1 MTLTQIT
8 LHTAVLAGAGLWLD
22 IQAQRTP
29 VGLYRVALPFY
40 LALAWQGWWSMSLVL
55 AVLGLFF
62 LPALRQER
70 RSALEGMLYM
80 ALGVAAVVAL
90 PNHWPVLALVAAL
103 GSLGSVAMLIRLPR
117 DLQGR
122 RLRRAL
128 LGFQGVWPWTLLLA
142 VDGPL
147 SALIAAALLWAL
159 SYGMVN
165 AIHRV
170 YAVQA
175 SEAISQRDQ
184 SLAAL
189 QQVREELTEQKITLA
204 VEARQRRMVERL
216 AEQLAEGPDFGQ
228 TQRAVLDTVS
238 RLLVARSVVLF
249 LWHPTGSR
257 LEPTCWNS
265 PETERLYQVSFT
277 GYVEPLVDLCW
288 SRGRLVQRQGDGQ
301 LLSDVF
307 LSEDQGMAVPMPE
320 LGVIYVGREK
330 HPWTQPDRQ
339 LLEWIA
345 EKAVLGLRAAWRHH
359 HQIEQQREAST
370 LNIQLREHVQLLE
383 RLVQGTGWLSSQLTL
398 EGVLFALERE
408 LPKLLDHDYAAV
420 FLGPPDN
427 LQVVH
432 SWVTSDQYGNIDPVP
447 YQRIATVALQRKT
460 SLLYA
465 NMEDQALRS
474 SLCVPFKDEP
484 AGVLLVAAAGSDAY
498 QREQL
503 HLLTLLALQ
512 FSVTLRNAGLYEE
525 VQQAK
530 MRLEQSQAQL
540 IQSSKLTA
548 IGQLAAGVAHEL
560 NTPLGAVSLSLD
572 LLQIQHPE
580 GNRHI
585 TNAQGAVE
593 RARGIV
599 DKLLV
604 YSRRTHLAEP
614 EPVFLAEVIEG
625 ASELVQPR
633 LRQQR
638 VSLQCDTQVNPVVQA
653 KLVELQQVV
662 VNLMLN
668 AADAYDESAQD
679 RRLLVS
685 CGRDGGGAWIKVK
698 DWAGGIPEDIHSQ
711 LFDPF
716 FTTKAIGKGT
726 GLGLSIS
733 KEICA
738 QYSCD
743 LSFETLA
750 GDGTTFTMRFPIER
764 PQ

>member
-1 MTLTQIT
+1 MTLAPWT
-8 LHTAVLAGAGLWLD
+8 LQAAVLATAGLGLD
-22 IQAQRTP
+22 VQTQRTP
-29 VGLYRVALPFY
+29 VGLYRMSIPFY
-40 LALAWQGWWSMSLVL
+40 LALAWLGWWPAALLMSL
-55 AVLGLFF
+55 LGLAL
-62 LPALRQER
+62 LPRLRSER
-70 RSALEGMLYM
+70 RSAIEGLVY
-80 ALGVAAVVAL
+80 LWVGVAACEVL
-90 PNHWPVLALVAAL
+90 PHQPLSLAIVAAL
-103 GSLGSVAMLIRLPR
+103 GSLLGLAALTRLPG

-122 RLRRAL
+122 RLKRVLGSFL
-128 LGFQGVWPWTLLLA
+128 LVWPWSVLLV
-142 VDGPL
+142 VDGPAQ
-147 SALIAAALLWAL
+147 ALIAAALLWTL
-159 SYGMVN
+159 SQGAMN

-175 SEAISQRDQ
+175 SEAIQQRDQ
-184 SLAAL
+184 SQAAL
-189 QQVREELTEQKITLA
+189 EQTRQELTEQKVTLA
-204 VEARQRRMVERL
+204 IEARQRRMVERL
-216 AEQLAEGPDFGQ
+216 AEQLAEGPDFGN

-265 PETERLYQVSFT
+265 PESEKLYQVSFT

-288 SRGRLVQRQGDGQ
+288 GRGRLVQRQGDGQ

-307 LSEDQGMAVPMPE
+307 RQEDQGMAVPMPE
-320 LGVIYVGREK
+320 LGVIYVGRET
-330 HPWTQPDRQ
+330 HPWSVSDCQ

-359 HQIEQQREAST
+359 HQIEQQREASS
-370 LNIQLREHVQLLE
+370 LNIQLREHVELLE
-383 RLVQGTGWLSSQLTL
+383 KLVKGTGWLSSQLTL
-398 EGVLFALERE
+398 EGVLLALERE

-420 FLGPPDN
+420 LLGPPDN
-427 LQVVH
+427 LEVVH
-432 SWVTSDQYGNIDPVP
+432 CWVTSDQYGDIDPAP
-447 YQRIATVALQRKT
+447 FQRIATVSLQRRT
-460 SLLYA
+460 TLLYS
-465 NMEDQALRS
+465 NMEDQALHS
-474 SLCVPFKDEP
+474 SLCVPFTEEP
-484 AGVLLVAAAGSDAY
+484 TGVLLIAAAEADAY

-525 VQQAK
+525 VQQSK
-530 MRLEQSQAQL
+530 LRLEQSQAQL

-572 LLQIQHPE
+572 LLQLQHPE

-585 TNAQGAVE
+585 GNAQGAVE

-614 EPVFLAEVIEG
+614 EPVFLADVIDG
-625 ASELVQPR
+625 ASELVQSR

-638 VSLQCDTQVNPVVQA
+638 VTLTIHTDVNPVVQA

-668 AADAYDESAQD
+668 AVDAYPDSASE
-679 RRLLVS
+679 RRLLVA
-685 CGRDGGGAWIKVK
+685 CGKDESGPWIKVQ
-698 DWAGGIPEDIHSQ
+698 DWAGGIPEEIHSQ

-738 QYSCD
+738 QYACD
-743 LSFETLA
+743 LSFSTVE
-750 GDGTTFTMRFPIER
+750 GEGTTFTMRFPER
-764 PQ
+764 SAS

>member
-1 MTLTQIT
+1 MTLTQMT
-8 LHTAVLAGAGLWLD
+8 LHIAVLGGVGLCLD
-22 IQAQRTP
+22 IQTQRTP
-29 VGLYRVALPFY
+29 VGLYRVGLSFY
-40 LALAWQGWWSMSLVL
+40 LALAALGWWPLSLLL
-55 AVLGLFF
+55 ALLGMVF

-70 RSALEGMLYM
+70 RSALEGMLYLAVGA
-80 ALGVAAVVAL
+80 ALCVLIPREPA
-90 PNHWPVLALVAAL
+90 LALVATL
-103 GSLGSVAMLIRLPR
+103 GSLAGLASLTRLSR

-122 RLRRAL
+122 RLRRVL
-128 LGFQGVWPWTLLLA
+128 LGFQLVWPWALLL
-142 VDGPL
+142 VIEGPVP
-147 SALIAAALLWAL
+147 ALVSGALLAML
-159 SYGMVN
+159 SQGMVN

-184 SLAAL
+184 SQVAL

-204 VEARQRRMVERL
+204 IEGRQRRMVERL
-216 AEQLAEGPDFGQ
+216 AEQLAEGPDFGE
-228 TQRAVLDTVS
+228 TQRAVLDTVT

-265 PETERLYQVSFT
+265 PETEKLYQVSFT

-307 LSEDQGMAVPMPE
+307 TTEDQGLAVPMPE
-320 LGVIYVGREK
+320 LGVIYVGRER
-330 HPWTQPDRQ
+330 HPWTRPDCQ

-345 EKAVLGLRAAWRHH
+345 EKAVLGLRAAWRHY
-359 HQIEQQREAST
+359 HQIEQQREASS

-398 EGVLFALERE
+398 EGVLTALEQQ
-408 LPKLLDHDYAAV
+408 LPRLLQHDYAAV
-420 FLGPPDN
+420 FLGPADN

-432 SWVTSDQYGNIDPVP
+432 SWVTSDEYGNIDPSP
-447 YQRIATVALQRKT
+447 FQRIATVALQRRT
-460 SLLYA
+460 TLLYA
-465 NMEDQALRS
+465 NMEDQSLHS

-484 AGVLLVAAAGSDAY
+484 SGVLLVAAAGAEAY

-512 FSVTLRNAGLYEE
+512 LSVTLRNAGLYEE

-530 MRLEQSQAQL
+530 IRLEQSQAQL

-585 TNAQGAVE
+585 SNAQGAVE

-604 YSRRTHLAEP
+604 YSRRTHLAEQ

-625 ASELVQPR
+625 ACELVQPR

-638 VSLQCDTQVNPVVQA
+638 VTLTRETDVNPVVQA

-662 VNLMLN
+662 VNLLLN
-668 AADAYDESAQD
+668 AVDAYDDSAPD
-679 RRLLVS
+679 RRLWVA
-685 CGRDGGGAWIKVK
+685 CGKDTEGPWIKVR
-698 DWAGGIPEDIHSQ
+698 DWAGGIPEEIHSQ

-716 FTTKAIGKGT
+716 FTTKPIGKGT

-738 QYSCD
+738 QYGCD
-743 LSFETLA
+743 LSFQSVS
-750 GDGTTFTMRFPIER
+750 GDGTTFTMRFPAR
-764 PQ
+764 GGS